1 MRRRIELTPGFAAF
15 LVLLWYFDDGGI
27 FWRFLTAIAVHE
39 LAHTIVLLLLGGEI
53 RGLRLGFAQ
62 LTLRTG
68 FLTARTELLATA
80 AGPGV
85 NLLCACLLGRAAP
98 QLAGASLLLGG
109 FNLLPVYPL
118 DGGRL
123 LLGLLRLRWGLS
135 GVRAALYLSTAFSA
149 VLVALALYAALHWKT
164 GFWSVVS
171 ALLLFIRLL
180 QMQSAEKA
188 VAFPAAD
195 L

>member
-1 MRRRIELTPGFAAF
+1 MTPGFPAF
-15 LVLLWYFDDGGI
+15 LAVLWYFDGGSV
-27 FWRFLTAIAVHE
+27 FWSFLAAIAVHE
-39 LAHTIVLLLLGGEI
+39 LAHAAVLLLLGGEV

-68 FLTARTELLATA
+68 FLSTRTELLATA

-85 NLLCACLLGRAAP
+85 NLLSACLLGRAAP
-98 QLAGASLLLGG
+98 RFAAASLLLGA

-123 LLGLLRLRWGLS
+123 LCALLRLRWGLA
-135 GVRAALYLSTAFSA
+135 GERA
-149 VLVALALYAALHWKT
+149 ALYAALHFKT
-164 GFWSVVS
+164 GVWSVVT
-171 ALLLFIRLL
+171 AGLLLVRLL
-180 QMQSAEKA
+180 QMQRTEKA
-188 VAFPAAD
+188 VAFPGKG

>member
-1 MRRRIELTPGFAAF
+1 MTPGFPAF
-15 LVLLWYFDDGGI
+15 LAVLWYFDGGRV
-27 FWRFLTAIAVHE
+27 FWSFLAAIAVHE
-39 LAHTIVLLLLGGEI
+39 LAHAAVLLLLGGEV

-68 FLTARTELLATA
+68 FLSTRTELLATA

-85 NLLCACLLGRAAP
+85 NLLSACLLGRAAP
-98 QLAGASLLLGG
+98 RFAAASLLLGA

-123 LLGLLRLRWGLS
+123 LCALLRLRWGLA
-135 GVRAALYLSTAFSA
+135 GERAALYVSVACGA
-149 VLVALALYAALHWKT
+149 ALVALALYAALHFKT
-164 GFWSVVS
+164 GVWSVVT
-171 ALLLFIRLL
+171 AGLLLVRLL
-180 QMQSAEKA
+180 QMQRAEKA
-188 VAFPAAD
+188 VAFPGKG